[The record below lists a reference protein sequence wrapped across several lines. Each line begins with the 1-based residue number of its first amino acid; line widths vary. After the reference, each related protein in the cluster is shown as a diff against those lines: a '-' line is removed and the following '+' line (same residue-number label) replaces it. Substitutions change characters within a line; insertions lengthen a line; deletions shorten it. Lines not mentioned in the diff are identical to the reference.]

1 MSENW
6 LKRYKVKIN
15 STQDEKDELDDFDLF
30 FSLSELN
37 QEVNVDAA
45 WVKLEQKIERKTP
58 AYLWLLRIAAV
69 AIFGFFSSYFI
80 YQTIT
85 NQENIQTAAIYQAE
99 TAKKEILLPDGSLV
113 TLAPNSN
120 ISFDESDFSKSRNI
134 KLIGKAFFEVKKNG
148 LPFTVKTEQGS
159 VKVLG
164 TSFSVDVSSSMS
176 VTVATGLVEV
186 NSGKSSQLLKP
197 GQNARLLS
205 DNSINVTSAKD
216 TNELS
221 WISGVFYFENQS
233 FDEVIPLLEE
243 YYNVKITAN
252 KSLRTCKLTA
262 EFNESSL
269 ENVVKVISK
278 VLNAHA
284 KVTTNKVK
292 FSGKGCN

>member
-6 LKRYKVKIN
+6 LERYKVKIN
-15 STQDEKDELDDFDLF
+15 STQNEKVELDDFDLF
-30 FSLSELN
+30 YSLSELDR
-37 QEVNVDAA
+37 EVNVEAA
-45 WVKLEQKIERKTP
+45 WSKIEQKIERKTP
-58 AYLWLLRIAAV
+58 AYQWLLRIAAV
-69 AIFGFFSSYFI
+69 AIFGIFSSYFA
-80 YQTIT
+80 YQIISD
-85 NQENIQTAAIYQAE
+85 QENIQTATIYQTE
-99 TAKKEILLPDGSLV
+99 SAKKEILLPDGSLV

-120 ISFDESDFSKSRNI
+120 ISFDETDFSKSRNI

-148 LPFTVKTEQGS
+148 LPFMVETDQGS

-164 TSFSVDVSSSMS
+164 TSFNVDVSSLMS

-186 NSGKSSQLLKP
+186 NAGKFSQLLKP
-197 GQNARLLS
+197 GQNARILR
-205 DNSINVTSAKD
+205 DNSINVTSSKGIND
-216 TNELS
+216 LS
-221 WISGVFYFENQS
+221 WISGEFYFENQS

-284 KVTTNKVK
+284 KITTNKVK